1 MFEIELIYIDLK
13 TKPKTVFVSEQTNI
27 YFIKKKTGKD
37 ENNIELIYNGHI
49 LEDDL
54 KLSDY
59 EINNATN
66 LYVVNIDNSKPKEIK
81 ENVQIDLL
89 DTFINIINSFNFQYE
104 NELNILHNMGFSNRN
119 RNISLLTLY
128 QGNIET
134 VISIILD
141 EMNA

>member
-1 MFEIELIYIDLK
+1 MFEIELIYMDLK

-37 ENNIELIYNGHI
+37 ENNIELFYNGHI

-54 KLSDY
+54 KLVDY
-59 EINNATN
+59 EINNTTN

-81 ENVQIDLL
+81 ENIQIDLL

-104 NELNILHNMGFSNRN
+104 NELTILHNMGFTNRN

-141 EMNA
+141 EMTA

>member
-1 MFEIELIYIDLK
+1 MFEIELIYSDLK
-13 TKPKTVFVSEQTNI
+13 TKPKTLFVSEQTNI
-27 YFIKKKTGKD
+27 YFIKKKTGND

-49 LEDDL
+49 LEDDF
-54 KLSDY
+54 KLLDY
-59 EINNATN
+59 QIKNTTN

-81 ENVQIDLL
+81 ENIQIDLL
-89 DTFINIINSFNFQYE
+89 DTFINILNSFNFQYE
-104 NELNILHNMGFSNRN
+104 NELNILNNMGFVNRN

>member
-1 MFEIELIYIDLK
+1 MFEIDLIYIDLK